1 MPIAYGGGFAYV
13 PAALLHIRLRFLS
26 PYFACRL
33 NTGSLSPY
41 FACRLNTGLSA
52 QYGLFVALFRLSA
65 QYGLFVALFRLSA
78 QYGLSNAHAQM
89 GICSSRWAPSGE
101 NPSDIACINDLF

>member
-26 PYFACRL
+26 PYFAC
-33 NTGSLSPY
+33 
-41 FACRLNTGLSA
+41 LSA